1 VDGAAL
7 MTLLTNATKQCKTW
21 SKPKASNLPASDL
34 CKVLANAAMTLPA
47 PPSEVNTN
55 SVTHIAKLHAVYA
68 VSAARCVHQG
78 SLVDCGANGVVAG
91 DDVHHIKEVADHC
104 VHVQGI
110 DDHQLM
116 NIHLA
121 TIGGYLKRLSTD
133 LPLPFIISTPT
144 LGVVRLFN
152 QLHNLNGLRMM

>member
-1 VDGAAL
+1 
-7 MTLLTNATKQCKTW
+7 
-21 SKPKASNLPASDL
+21 
-34 CKVLANAAMTLPA
+34 VLANAAMTLPA
-47 PPSEVNTN
+47 PPSEINTN

-68 VSAARCVHQG
+68 VSAAHCVHQG
-78 SLVDCGANGVVAG
+78 SLVDCGANGVVAD

-121 TIGGYLKRLSTD
+121 TVGGYLKKTQRRPAIAIYHQYTYIGRGKTIQSAA
-133 LPLPFIISTPT
+133 
-144 LGVVRLFN
+144 
-152 QLHNLNGLRMM
+152 QLEWFENDVNDRSVKIHGGLQ